1 MSNSFKLEIL
11 TPKKLFF
18 SSENVEALT
27 FTSTD
32 GERTVLAGHAPM
44 ISTLG
49 IGEMKI
55 KQDGEWKTAF
65 QSEGF
70 VEVRSDEVLVFSQLC
85 EWDNEIDVVHV
96 EKIKA
101 AIEEEQRSQQ
111 SIMEQKHTAIS
122 LARTMTRLKV
132 ANKSK
137 TRL

>member
-1 MSNSFKLEIL
+1 MSNTFKLEIL
-11 TPKKLFF
+11 TPKKEFF
-18 SSENVEALT
+18 NSEVEALT

-55 KQDGEWKTAF
+55 KENGEWKTAF

-70 VEVRSDEVLVFSQLC
+70 VEVRPDEVLVFSQLC

-96 EKIKA
+96 QKIKA
-101 AIEEEQRSQQ
+101 AIEEEARSAQ
-111 SIMEQKHTAIS
+111 SIQEQKHTAIS
-122 LARTMTRLKV
+122 LTRAMTRLKV
-132 ANKSK
+132 ANRK

>member
-1 MSNSFKLEIL
+1 MSNTFKLEIL
-11 TPKKLFF
+11 TPKKEFF
-18 SSENVEALT
+18 SSEAEALT

-49 IGEMKI
+49 IGELKI
-55 KQDGEWKTAF
+55 KQNGEWRTAF

-70 VEVRSDEVLVFSQLC
+70 VEVRPDEVLVFSQLC

-96 EKIKA
+96 QRIKA
-101 AIEEEQRSQQ
+101 AIEEEARSQQ
-111 SIMEQKHTAIS
+111 SISEQKHTAIS
-122 LARTMTRLKV
+122 LARTVTRLQV

-137 TRL
+137 TKI